1 MLNSR
6 QVHDLGLSLLRLREV
21 SWVVKQIKNHI
32 ILNIFVSNVKEP
44 QFVKRNRHKSSL
56 SHNLVY
62 FLRILNTDK

>member
-6 QVHDLGLSLLRLREV
+6 QVHDLGC
-21 SWVVKQIKNHI
+21 KTNKNHI